1 MVSGGLHMFPFIL
14 RLALLAAAAAPAAS
28 APPADAPQL
37 PAEIQEHYRDYNF
50 VNAFSTVRERNLL
63 ADGRSDASGM
73 RLTRIAGL
81 MRRLTARVEPLDPG
95 IVVSARRRPETTDRA
110 ELLRVTSF
118 DLDQSGGEAWLYL
131 EALALEPPANV
142 TLVSRFA
149 ELTAED
155 EEPSLDRL
163 VAAAGRPLVRT
174 YEIHHWVRA
183 GRAWRRE
190 AATRSFVD
198 R

>member
-1 MVSGGLHMFPFIL
+1 MPSFIL

-37 PAEIQEHYRDYNF
+37 PAEIQAHYRDYNF
-50 VNAFSTVRERNLL
+50 VNAFSTVHERNLL
-63 ADGRSDASGM
+63 ADGRSDASDL

-81 MRRLTARVEPLDPG
+81 MRRLTARVEQLDPG

-118 DLDQSGGEAWLYL
+118 DLDESRGEAWLYL

-149 ELTAED
+149 ELTTAD